1 MKFQNS
7 YLVND
12 RSVLEV
18 GRLDPFLKATPSGRM
33 RASAIRQDSDVVKA
47 KVWCLISIGQ
57 PSTHTSTPSREAPRY
72 LVPGTKVSSR
82 AALPHLSPLLI
93 WVPGRSKKTFSIK
106 VNVGI
111 KEKGKTK
118 DDQGRKQRF
127 LLQRLVDLSN
137 KVPHSVT
144 ETQRWNLPC
153 KARVGSIH
161 QVAVQGAQEAEA
173 GVQGQPGL
181 NSEMLSSQGRQTH
194 LELFCCFFPFLVS
207 FSEVGSFEQL
217 LKKIFKKKNSV
228 KSMVTGA
235 TVPWDHK

>member
-1 MKFQNS
+1 
-7 YLVND
+7 
-12 RSVLEV
+12 
-18 GRLDPFLKATPSGRM
+18 M

-47 KVWCLISIGQ
+47 KVWCLISTGQ

-93 WVPGRSKKTFSIK
+93 WIPGRSKKTFSIK

-118 DDQGRKQRF
+118 DYQGRRQRL
-127 LLQRLVDLSN
+127 LLQWLVDLSN

-144 ETQRWNLPC
+144 ETQRWNCRNLPC

-194 LELFCCFFPFLVS
+194 LELFCCFFPFIVP

-217 LKKIFKKKNSV
+217 LKKLKKKFCKNYGYRSNSSLGSQIK
-228 KSMVTGA
+228 KSSYLRL
-235 TVPWDHK
+235 W

>member
-7 YLVND
+7 LVND

-18 GRLDPFLKATPSGRM
+18 GRLDPFLKATPQDESVSNKTGQWCGEGQGVVPRLH
-33 RASAIRQDSDVVKA
+33 RAAFHSAEK
-47 KVWCLISIGQ
+47 
-57 PSTHTSTPSREAPRY
+57 PSREAPRY
-72 LVPGTKVSSR
+72 LVPGIKVSSR

-118 DDQGRKQRF
+118 DDQGRRQRL

-144 ETQRWNLPC
+144 ETQRWNCRNLLC

-207 FSEVGSFEQL
+207 FSEVGSFQQL
-217 LKKIFKKKNSV
+217 LKNI
-228 KSMVTGA
+228 
-235 TVPWDHK
+235 